1 MNKKTK
7 QNLILL
13 LIVIVLVITPFFVAN
28 KGEYSGSD
36 DQGTAQIL
44 KNDPSYKV
52 WAHPLWTP
60 PSGEIESLLFTLQG
74 SLGTGIIAY
83 VIGNAHGRKKALAQ
97 QAKAN
102 DKTNKKMEK
111 KD

>member
-1 MNKKTK
+1 MSKTTKK
-7 QNLILL
+7 NLILL
-13 LIVIVLVITPFFVAN
+13 LFVIILVVTPFLISSQGTF
-28 KGEYSGSD
+28 SGSD

-60 PSGEIESLLFTLQG
+60 PSAEIESLLFTLQG

-83 VIGNAHGRKKALAQ
+83 VIGSAHGKKKALKQ
-97 QAKAN
+97 LEDQAKQPKPTTGA
-102 DKTNKKMEK
+102 
-111 KD
+111 

>member
-1 MNKKTK
+1 MNKKIK

-13 LIVIVLVITPFFVAN
+13 LLVVILVITPFIITK
-28 KGEYSGSD
+28 KGTYSGSD

-44 KNDPSYKV
+44 KNDPSYKI

-60 PSGEIESLLFTLQG
+60 PSGEIESLLFTVQG

-83 VIGNAHGRKKALAQ
+83 VIGSARGRKKALEQ
-97 QAKAN
+97 QATESGTKIS
-102 DKTNKKMEK
+102 NK
-111 KD
+111 